1 MVGKNSGMAGKNSGR
16 VQKFRRMEAET
27 TGNIPVWSKISLRG
41 RENVFRC
48 METLVL
54 RHLSYRPDFPFG
66 FSISVAVCLTVHF
79 CIVLVFPFNFSLFKL
94 FVSGVFYMVFLLN
107 LCSVHITAL
116 NG

>member
-16 VQKFRRMEAET
+16 VRKFRRMEAET

-66 FSISVAVCLTVHF
+66 FSISVGEYILYICAFLGTTNRLPDAVT
-79 CIVLVFPFNFSLFKL
+79 
-94 FVSGVFYMVFLLN
+94 
-107 LCSVHITAL
+107 TA
-116 NG
+116 NVYFI